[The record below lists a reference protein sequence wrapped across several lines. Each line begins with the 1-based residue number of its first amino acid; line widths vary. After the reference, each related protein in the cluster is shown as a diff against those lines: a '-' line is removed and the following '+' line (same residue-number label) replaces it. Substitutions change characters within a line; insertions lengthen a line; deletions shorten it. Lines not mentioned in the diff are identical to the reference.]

1 MRGTRR
7 RSVRYTVKEKLVK
20 ILGIKK
26 FVNVEKWLRRGV
38 AKKSRR
44 GHIHVNVGK
53 GVRHGDSTEK
63 VSQKA
68 HSKKG
73 TSKMTFAL
81 RRRTAMLRAEDVGVV
96 GKDWAIES

>member
-7 RSVRYTVKEKLVK
+7 RSVRHTTKEKLVK
-20 ILGIKK
+20 ILGIKP
-26 FVNVEKWLRRGV
+26 FVNADKWLRRGV
-38 AKKSRR
+38 EMKSRR

-53 GVRHGDSTEK
+53 GVRHGQSTEK
-63 VSQKA
+63 ISKKA

-81 RRRTAMLRAEDVGVV
+81 RRRTAIMRAEDVGVV
-96 GKDWAIES
+96 GKEWTGG